1 MRNSQAPDLTLGQY
15 HQDRVKGSVRKF
27 ASEFLAREDV
37 QSLLIPDEK
46 REQYRSD
53 TLLRVYERAA
63 EFSQRMM
70 ASPFLPKFYG
80 LEELGQKDSKEC
92 KLTTL
97 CASNGGNISAHTER
111 LDGERIMI
119 VKHPALTFTCTDTRQ
134 SHEDVTVCFEA

>member
-1 MRNSQAPDLTLGQY
+1 MPGIGGRKRSDSNSVRNSQAPDLTLGQY

-80 LEELGQKDSKEC
+80 LEELGQKYSKG
-92 KLTTL
+92 
-97 CASNGGNISAHTER
+97 AN
-111 LDGERIMI
+111 
-119 VKHPALTFTCTDTRQ
+119 
-134 SHEDVTVCFEA
+134 